1 MAIGLGAALLG
12 SAVIGAGASI
22 IGGKSQNKAAGKAA
36 DVSMATSR
44 ENNAL
49 ARENRNILTGYI
61 NPYHNMGLEGGQA
74 YSNEIMAGPAGS
86 TIDSRFLQLMDP
98 GSFDDYQESTGY
110 KFRLG
115 EGVDA
120 LQTGY
125 AAGGMLRSGAAMKD
139 VTRYGQDLATAE
151 YGNWRNALAQYGT
164 YSDQF
169 ANQER
174 GYQTDQYQ
182 TWLSRLQGQ
191 QNMGLGAVNALAGV
205 NTNATG
211 SIMANNNSAAAAQ
224 ANAALAKGN
233 ANQQMWGGVAN
244 SIGGALGY
252 FAMPSYGYGGQFG
265 MYPSGGAVGM

>member
-1 MAIGLGAALLG
+1 MAIATGTALLG
-12 SAVIGAGASI
+12 AAVIGAGASYL
-22 IGGKSQNKAAGKAA
+22 GGKSQSKAAGKAA
-36 DVSMATSR
+36 DVSLATSR

-61 NPYHNMGLEGGQA
+61 DPYHKIGLEGGQA
-74 YSNEIMAGPAGS
+74 YSSEIMGGPAGG
-86 TIDSRFLQLMDP
+86 TIDSRFLELMDP
-98 GSFDDYQESTGY
+98 GSFSDYRDSTGY

-115 EGVDA
+115 EGLDA

-164 YSDQF
+164 YADQF

-174 GYQTDQYQ
+174 GYKTDQYQ

-205 NTNATG
+205 NTNATNAV
-211 SIMANNNSAAAAQ
+211 MANNNSAAAAQ
-224 ANAALAKGN
+224 ANAALIKGN
-233 ANQQMWGGVAN
+233 ANQQMWAG
-244 SIGGALGY
+244 IGGAAGNALGY
-252 FAMPSYGYGGQFG
+252 YASPNGFGYGY
-265 MYPSGGAVGM
+265 A